1 MASSSKLALIAIAM
15 LFAFSLKHCQASLT
29 PNYYDYTCPQAI
41 PIIRSAIRIAIAKER
56 RMAASLIRLHFHDCF
71 VQGCDGSVLLKDTP
85 WFTGEQT
92 ALQNNNSIRGM
103 EVIDAAKW
111 AVEAVCPKI
120 VSCADIVAL
129 AAKDSSEYV
138 NGPTWTVKLGR
149 RDSTTANKDLAAADL
164 PFGGDNL
171 DVLIAKFARKELNAK
186 EMVAL
191 SGAHTIGQAQCVTF
205 RGRIYNE
212 TNIDPGFALHRRRNC
227 PPSNNAEITNLA
239 PLDPV
244 TPNSLDNKYYKNL
257 MQRRGLLHSDQVL
270 FNGGETDGMVASYS
284 RDPSS
289 FYADFAT
296 AMVKMGDID
305 PLTGSSGQIRK
316 ICSAIN

>member
-1 MASSSKLALIAIAM
+1 M
-15 LFAFSLKHCQASLT
+15 
-29 PNYYDYTCPQAI
+29 
-41 PIIRSAIRIAIAKER
+41 
-56 RMAASLIRLHFHDCF
+56 
-71 VQGCDGSVLLKDTP
+71 LLKDTP

-103 EVIDAAKW
+103 EIIDAAKW
-111 AVEAVCPKI
+111 AVEAVCPEI
-120 VSCADIVAL
+120 VSCADIMAL
-129 AAKDSSEYV
+129 AARDSSETV

-171 DVLIAKFARKELNAK
+171 DLLIAKFARKGFNAK

-191 SGAHTIGQAQCVTF
+191 SGAHTIGQAQCATF
-205 RGRIYNE
+205 KNRIYNE
-212 TNIDPGFALHRRRNC
+212 TNIDPGFAIHRRRSC
-227 PPSNNAEITNLA
+227 PKSNNAGITNLA

-244 TPNSLDNKYYKNL
+244 TPNSFDNKYYKNL

-284 RDPSS
+284 RDPYS
-289 FYADFAT
+289 FYADFAA
-296 AMVKMGDID
+296 AMVKMGDIN